1 MEAPD
6 GTASHTK
13 QINETIPMSANTGA
27 QNCMSAAWNEPSG
40 CSIDF
45 QLFEDRGRVKKVT
58 KSRTII
64 SLSLVLQTSPERR
77 GLLEGFKTNS
87 KVNNAPKQSSW
98 QKLLVFVRATLT
110 KERKNSGSFE
120 ADQSTRVMA
129 TALRVYMLWKL
140 HWNSANLLCCDAK
153 MSSLSITVELS

>member
-27 QNCMSAAWNEPSG
+27 QNCMSAARNEPSG

-58 KSRTII
+58 KSRTIT

-87 KVNNAPKQSSW
+87 KVRCTQTIIMTE
-98 QKLLVFVRATLT
+98 TLGLRKGHPYQR
-110 KERKNSGSFE
+110 KEEFRI
-120 ADQSTRVMA
+120 
-129 TALRVYMLWKL
+129 L
-140 HWNSANLLCCDAK
+140 
-153 MSSLSITVELS
+153 